1 MSEPWRAAVNELS
14 QSGHYHMVI
23 QKIESMEPVVPVF
36 DYKNQ
41 SNSNIEEIKF
51 KLAQKSMWE
60 LVLTI
65 LKGKS
70 NG

>member
-14 QSGHYHMVI
+14 QSGHYQMVI
-23 QKIESMEPVVPVF
+23 QKIESMAPVVPVF

-41 SNSNIEEIKF
+41 SNFEEIKF

-60 LVLTI
+60 LILTI
-65 LKGKS
+65 MKGTTH
-70 NG
+70 G